1 MTIFEQL
8 RAYAPVN
15 AQEASDRRLI
25 LQYAEQFGNLFTR
38 KNEMAHL
45 TASCWIVNPAR
56 TKALLAY
63 HNIYDSWAWLGG
75 HADGMEDLLAVA
87 CKEANEESGVTAVPV
102 SPEIF
107 SVEILG
113 VAGHVKR
120 GKYVSAHLHLN
131 VTYLLQADE
140 SQALHEKP
148 DENSGVRWFALPDVL
163 PNIREPEMRVVY
175 QKLMDKCAALNLKL
189 KSRFAPGWCEAA
201 SFFRAVRASRAPV

>member
-131 VTYLLQADE
+131 VTYLLEADSE
-140 SQALHEKP
+140 EQVSVKA
-148 DENSGVRWFALPDVL
+148 DENSGVAWFTPEEALKKST
-163 PNIREPEMRVVY
+163 EPWFVERVY
-175 QKLMDKCAALNLKL
+175 AKLVEKT
-189 KSRFAPGWCEAA
+189 KSWR
-201 SFFRAVRASRAPV
+201 

>member
-1 MTIFEQL
+1 MCLFEQL
-8 RAYAPVN
+8 ERYEPYN
-15 AQEASDRRLI
+15 EQEARDRALLLRALREE
-25 LQYAEQFGNLFTR
+25 ADVFTR
-38 KNEMAHL
+38 ENDRMHM
-45 TASCWIVNPAR
+45 TASAWVTNEAHDGV
-56 TKALLAY
+56 LMAY

-140 SQALHEKP
+140 AQALHEKP

-163 PNIREPEMRVVY
+163 SNIREPEMRVVY
-175 QKLMDKCAALNLKL
+175 QKLMDKCAALHL
-189 KSRFAPGWCEAA
+189 
-201 SFFRAVRASRAPV
+201 

>member
-1 MTIFEQL
+1 MCLLEQL
-8 RAYAPVN
+8 ERYEPYN
-15 AQEASDRRLI
+15 EQEARDRALLLRALREE
-25 LQYAEQFGNLFTR
+25 ADVFTR
-38 KNEMAHL
+38 ENDRMHM
-45 TASCWIVNPAR
+45 TASAWVTNEAHDR
-56 TKALLAY
+56 VLMAY

-140 SQALHEKP
+140 AQALHEKP

-175 QKLMDKCAALNLKL
+175 QKLMDKCAALHL
-189 KSRFAPGWCEAA
+189 
-201 SFFRAVRASRAPV
+201 

>member
-38 KNEMAHL
+38 ENEMAHL

-140 SQALHEKP
+140 AQALHEKP
-148 DENSGVRWFALPDVL
+148 DENSGVRWFALRDVVQRAGDARGL
-163 PNIREPEMRVVY
+163 SEADGQVR
-175 QKLMDKCAALNLKL
+175 C
-189 KSRFAPGWCEAA
+189 FAFVMKKPLRTGMVRSGFIFQSGS
-201 SFFRAVRASRAPV
+201 SFESACVK